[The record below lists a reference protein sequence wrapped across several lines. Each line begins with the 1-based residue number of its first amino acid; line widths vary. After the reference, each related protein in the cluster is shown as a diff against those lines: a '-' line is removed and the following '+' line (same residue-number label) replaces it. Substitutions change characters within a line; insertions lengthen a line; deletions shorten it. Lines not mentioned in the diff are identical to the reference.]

1 MSRSRRSPYHSDLG
15 WILGFAFE
23 DTLTRPARLAQ
34 EFTFVRCHGSP
45 RASSPHGLTAPAMP
59 PLDAI
64 RCVQLPPA
72 RGCYQ
77 PAPQRTLTSNPV
89 PMPGTPSSPLRG
101 KSLTPT
107 SRSNQGHPSNQDLLM
122 IHQNSAATIQTCRLS
137 SRSDLSIINP
147 VEHSRALQS
156 LIFAPRTSHPPQK
169 AEGIPRAHSRWR
181 GKTCR

>member
-89 PMPGTPSSPLRG
+89 PMPGTPSLRFAG
-101 KSLTPT
+101 EDCAGAFVSFN
-107 SRSNQGHPSNQDLLM
+107 SECMAGDRSH
-122 IHQNSAATIQTCRLS
+122 
-137 SRSDLSIINP
+137 
-147 VEHSRALQS
+147 
-156 LIFAPRTSHPPQK
+156 APRASFLPCGAQRSGGGGPCE
-169 AEGIPRAHSRWR
+169 AWWR
-181 GKTCR
+181 GRMRAPILTFKRARTWCRDV